1 MKSERKSFRVRLL
14 DDEEEELLLLP
25 GHLSLGWD
33 LLLLSGGVLSLR
45 EVVVVVV
52 VEGIGDG
59 GEGGR
64 INALLCVTDNGRRK
78 WKRDEPATGS
88 E

>member
-33 LLLLSGGVLSLR
+33 LLELSGGGV
-45 EVVVVVV
+45 
-52 VEGIGDG
+52 
-59 GEGGR
+59 
-64 INALLCVTDNGRRK
+64 
-78 WKRDEPATGS
+78 
-88 E
+88 